1 MTQVFWGVAM
11 KAIFVGYDILDFVVR
26 GHHFR
31 KLLTAGDK
39 FDVIL
44 VEAVQVDALYGLGKH
59 FNAPL
64 IAVSFNGPTMF
75 TSDLVAEPTIPLIS
89 PNPKGLERTSF
100 FDRLVDC
107 FGIWIDMF
115 LYTGYHLPYQEAM
128 MRTIFPKLSG
138 STLNDIRQDVVMVL
152 QNSHFLFGR
161 PRPMPPNLIQI
172 GGIHIEANN
181 ETKTLKPE
189 LRQFLDGAT
198 KGVIYISLGAY
209 ASQDSEDRRTVFSAF
224 YDHAKVR
231 LLIISPTEVK
241 VPSHRPSDVLVLPNC
256 PQEAVLAHPNVKMFM
271 THGGLLSI
279 YEAVYYAKP
288 IIGLVYMFDQMLNTQ
303 IVVDREIG
311 FRFTF
316 EGIKV
321 ETVMSAV
328 QQIFTDPRFDLFIIR
343 RCSVHRTFNSFKWL
357 RS

>member
-1 MTQVFWGVAM
+1 
-11 KAIFVGYDILDFVVR
+11 
-26 GHHFR
+26 
-31 KLLTAGDK
+31 
-39 FDVIL
+39 
-44 VEAVQVDALYGLGKH
+44 
-59 FNAPL
+59 
-64 IAVSFNGPTMF
+64 
-75 TSDLVAEPTIPLIS
+75 
-89 PNPKGLERTSF
+89 
-100 FDRLVDC
+100 
-107 FGIWIDMF
+107 
-115 LYTGYHLPYQEAM
+115 

-343 RCSVHRTFNSFKWL
+343 CCRVYRTFNSFEWL